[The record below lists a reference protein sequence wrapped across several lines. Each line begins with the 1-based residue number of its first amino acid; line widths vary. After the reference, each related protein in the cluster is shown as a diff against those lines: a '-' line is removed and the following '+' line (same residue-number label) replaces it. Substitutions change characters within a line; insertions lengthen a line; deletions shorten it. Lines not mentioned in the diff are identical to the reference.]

1 VSSVI
6 IAAPA
11 VWGELAPL
19 LRIGA
24 HLVGRGH
31 EVTVISG
38 SRFADRVRSTGAAF
52 LPLVGAADYD
62 DRALTT
68 DYPVRATLPLGP
80 SQLDFDMHHL
90 FVDAMPVQHRALQTL
105 LAQRPD
111 SILIANSGFT
121 GPWAV
126 ALGAPGRKPARWI
139 AIGCNP
145 VTLGTPQATIF
156 GPVPGPDGQVDLI
169 ATEQQNDVIRA
180 ALEPSRQHLQ
190 DLIEAMGGSGT
201 APTVL
206 DAAVTMPEKFLA
218 LTVQGLE
225 FGRTDLPPNVR
236 FAGIMPSEIRS
247 QPLDARIEAA
257 ISDPRPLVL
266 VTQGTVANDDL
277 GRLVVPALEGLR
289 NADVVVVAALGKQ
302 AELADVPDNAVVVD
316 WVPFDALLTHAAV
329 FITNGGFGG
338 TQRAL
343 AFGVP
348 VVVSGG
354 TEGKAL
360 VAARVAAVGVGV
372 DLGYENPSPAAIH
385 DAVVQVLDS
394 PEIRV
399 RAGALATEYRALDPL
414 QIIDELLG
422 QPSVRPQ
429 VASNA

>member
-1 VSSVI
+1 MSSVI
-6 IAAPA
+6 VAAPA
-11 VWGELAPL
+11 IWGELAPL

-31 EVTVISG
+31 EVTVITG
-38 SRFADRVRSTGAAF
+38 SRFADQVQSTGAAF

-62 DRALTT
+62 DRALNS
-68 DYPVRATLPLGP
+68 DYPVRSTLPPGP
-80 SQLDFDMHHL
+80 PQLDFDLRHV

-201 APTVL
+201 ATAVL
-206 DAAVTMPEKFLA
+206 DGAVTMPEEFLA

-247 QPLDARIEAA
+247 QPLDARVQAA
-257 ISDPRPLVL
+257 VDDPRPLVV

-277 GRLVVPALEGLR
+277 GRLVVPTLEGLR

-302 AELADVPDNAVVVD
+302 ADLADVPDNAVVVD
-316 WVPFDALLTHAAV
+316 WVPFDALLAHAAV
-329 FITNGGFGG
+329 FVTNGGFGG

-343 AFGVP
+343 ASGVP

-354 TEGKAL
+354 TEDKAL

-372 DLGYENPSPAAIH
+372 DLGFVDASSAAIR
-385 DAVVQVLDS
+385 DAVARVLGS
-394 PEIRV
+394 PDFRT
-399 RAGALATEYRALDPL
+399 RTAALAIEYQTLDPL
-414 QIIDELLG
+414 RIIEDLLE
-422 QPSVRPQ
+422 RT
-429 VASNA
+429 